1 MHTHHRSLFM
11 NRRVSLRTAR
21 IGLLLLGF
29 ILLIDILAVRFSA
42 EIQASLTLPVIKIK
56 LAAPTHIAIPTRE
69 ATATKLT
76 VPTSTSALTLP
87 ANAIL
92 AQDTFQRANQ
102 VSWGISS
109 DRLAWG
115 ADAKSSQSFAIV
127 NHTGQ
132 VTNGNGVY
140 DAIIGPVAVNSE
152 VVFSGSLTN
161 YTLSSLGAV
170 LRWKD
175 ANNLY
180 KVFLGGGQLILLK
193 KVAGVVTI
201 LKTVT
206 FPAQDGTAY
215 TFRFRA
221 TGSQLSARVWP
232 ANQPEPSN
240 WMILVTDND
249 LQSGYC
255 GLRVV
260 MQSGATANITS
271 FMETSL

>member
-1 MHTHHRSLFM
+1 MHTHQRSLFM

-29 ILLIDILAVRFSA
+29 ILLIDILAVRFSG

-69 ATATKLT
+69 AAATKLT

-87 ANAIL
+87 VNAIL

-102 VSWGISS
+102 VSWGVSS

-140 DAIIGPVAVNSE
+140 DAIIGPVGVNSE

-170 LRWKD
+170 LRWTD

-180 KVFLGGGQLILLK
+180 KVFLGGGQLIMLK
-193 KVAGVVTI
+193 KVAGVVTE
-201 LKTVT
+201 LKTVA
-206 FPAQDGTAY
+206 FPVKDGASH
-215 TFRFRA
+215 TFRCRA
-221 TGSQLSARVWP
+221 VGQVLLASVWRP
-232 ANQPEPSN
+232 GQADPPSR
-240 WMILVTDND
+240 L
-249 LQSGYC
+249 LPRPCRGFQSC
-255 GLRVV
+255 
-260 MQSGATANITS
+260 
-271 FMETSL
+271 